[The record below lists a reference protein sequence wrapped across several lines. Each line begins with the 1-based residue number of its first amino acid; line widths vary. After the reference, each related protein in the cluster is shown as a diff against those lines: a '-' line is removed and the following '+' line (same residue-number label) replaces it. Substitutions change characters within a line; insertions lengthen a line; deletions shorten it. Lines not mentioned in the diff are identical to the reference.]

1 MPSPMDEWG
10 CPVPTGEAGARGGS
24 DLAALARERD
34 DLLLLSE
41 SLVDVEAARTTDARL
56 SILRCA
62 IQRLGFRRVDM
73 AERSRSTDVD
83 PQAVAT
89 SNSVVTVAGD
99 LVVPLRAVDG
109 TELAALV
116 LGDAQEPDCFSPSR
130 VRMVELFAQQVAS
143 IIENARLFEESQR
156 ERGRG
161 EALADIA
168 RAINGSLRLSEVL
181 ELGLRHA
188 MDLLGAEAAS
198 IGLVR
203 GDCVVLIANAGTSA
217 SELGLEIS
225 LDASFSGQAVR
236 GGRAV
241 IENDVGS
248 IPDYRQRSAFVTIE
262 RIIVTP
268 LVSASGPIGTL
279 TVMNRAAPFTVDD
292 GAVLQRLA
300 DQIVVAIANA
310 RLYEEAKETA
320 EQHRRAVEDE
330 RRARDVAAQSEE
342 RYARLVESAFDAIFT
357 LDRDGRITSANR
369 SLEQACGKP
378 REVLLGTPVVD
389 LVDPRDRSAALEI
402 FHEAMTGSPQRAQLR
417 YPDWNG
423 ETGTCSA
430 TLTPLTEGDR
440 VVGLICIVRD
450 VTDELRI
457 TEQLVQQEKLAAV
470 GELVSGVAHE
480 LNNPLASV
488 MAFAQLLLTEH
499 EGEGARSNREALDAI
514 HQEAKRAA
522 KIVANLLTFARQH
535 QPERAPTDLNRV
547 LEDTLELRRY
557 SLRSAQVNVVVD
569 LDPAMPL
576 TMADPFQLQQVV
588 LNLLANA
595 EHALS
600 SWPGE
605 RLINLSTRQDGDL
618 LTISVADTGPGIA
631 KEHLSRVFNPF
642 FTTKPVGE
650 GTGLGLS
657 ISDGIVREHGGRIRV
672 ESQTGGGA
680 TFVIELPRTSPA
692 STAQATTHGALA
704 AEVSGVGAKRLLVID
719 DEPGLRQA
727 LTMYFQSRGHVVDS
741 AANAADGMQ
750 LASASEY
757 DALLLDLR
765 LPDDDGDNV
774 LRQLERIGRLPRRV
788 VFATGDPE
796 SAPARAVS
804 SAGHPVIGKPF
815 ALNSVASVLLAPSH

>member
-1 MPSPMDEWG
+1 MSPMDERIR
-10 CPVPTGEAGARGGS
+10 PVMNDGAGAGR

-41 SLVDVEAARTTDARL
+41 ALVDVEAARTTDARL

-62 IQRLGFRRVDM
+62 IQRLGFRRVGV
-73 AERSRSTDVD
+73 AERPRSASIDSF
-83 PQAVAT
+83 PASA
-89 SNSVVTVAGD
+89 SNSVISEAGD

-116 LGDAQEPDCFSPSR
+116 LGDALEPDCFSPSR
-130 VRMVELFAQQVAS
+130 IRMVELFAQQVAS

-161 EALADIA
+161 EAIADIA

-225 LDASFSGQAVR
+225 LDASFSGQAIC
-236 GGRAV
+236 GGRSI

-248 IPDYRQRSAFVTIE
+248 IADYRQRSALVKIE
-262 RIIVTP
+262 RIVVAP
-268 LVSASGPIGTL
+268 LVAASGPIGTL
-279 TVMNRAAPFTVDD
+279 TVMNRSTPFTADD
-292 GAVLQRLA
+292 GDVLQRLA

-310 RLYEEAKETA
+310 RLYEEARETA

-330 RRARDVAAQSEE
+330 RRAREVAAQSEE

-357 LDRDGRITSANR
+357 VDGDGLITSANL
-369 SLEQACGKP
+369 SLEHACGKP
-378 REVLLGTPVVD
+378 RDVLLGMRAVD
-389 LVDPRDRSAALEI
+389 LVDPRDRDAATR
-402 FHEAMTGSPQRAQLR
+402 FFNEAMTGAPQRVQLR
-417 YPDWNG
+417 YADPQG
-423 ETGTCSA
+423 ETRTCSA
-430 TLTPLTEGDR
+430 TLTPLPEGDR
-440 VVGLICIVRD
+440 IVGLICIVRD
-450 VTDELRI
+450 VTDEARI

-488 MAFAQLLLTEH
+488 MAFAQLLLTEPD
-499 EGEGARSNREALDAI
+499 GEGARPNREALDAI

-557 SLRSAQVNVVVD
+557 SLRSAQVNVAVS
-569 LDPAMPL
+569 LDPTMPL

-600 SWPGE
+600 AWPGE
-605 RLINLSTRQDGDL
+605 RLITLSTRQEGDL
-618 LTISVADTGPGIA
+618 LAISVSDSGPGIA
-631 KEHLSRVFNPF
+631 EEHLSRVFNPF

-672 ESQTGGGA
+672 ESQPGRGA

-692 STAQATTHGALA
+692 TVARATADGDRAVQ
-704 AEVSGVGAKRLLVID
+704 VSPVGAQRLLVID

-727 LTMYFQSRGHVVDS
+727 LTMYFQARGHIVDT

-750 LASASEY
+750 LASTSEY

-774 LRQLERIGRLPRRV
+774 LRELERIGRAPRRI

-815 ALNSVASVLLAPSH
+815 ALNSVASVLLAPGH

>member
-1 MPSPMDEWG
+1 MDEWG
-10 CPVPTGEAGARGGS
+10 CPVSTEGVGGR

-41 SLVDVEAARTTDARL
+41 ALVDVEAARTTDARL

-73 AERSRSTDVD
+73 AERPRSSSPGSQFAAMT
-83 PQAVAT
+83 
-89 SNSVVTVAGD
+89 NSVITEAGH

-116 LGDAQEPDCFSPSR
+116 LGDPVEPDCFSPSR

-161 EALADIA
+161 DAIADIA

-188 MDLLGAEAAS
+188 MDLLRTEAAS

-203 GDCVVLIANAGTSA
+203 GDCLVLIANAGASA
-217 SELGLEIS
+217 NELGLEIS
-225 LDASFSGQAVR
+225 LDDSFSGQAVR

-248 IPDYRQRSAFVTIE
+248 IADYRQRSAFVKIE
-262 RIIVTP
+262 RIVVTP
-268 LVSASGPIGTL
+268 LVAASGPIGTL
-279 TVMNRAAPFTVDD
+279 TVMNRATPFTTED
-292 GAVLQRLA
+292 GDVLQRLA

-310 RLYEEAKETA
+310 RLYEEARETA

-330 RRARDVAAQSEE
+330 RRARQVAAQSEE

-357 LDRDGRITSANR
+357 VDSDGRITSANL
-369 SLEQACGKP
+369 SLEHACGKP
-378 REVLLGTPVVD
+378 REVLLGMRAID
-389 LVDPRDRSAALEI
+389 LLDARDRDAATQV
-402 FHEAMTGSPQRAQLR
+402 FNDAMTGAPQRAQLR
-417 YPDWNG
+417 YTDPQG
-423 ETGTCSA
+423 ETRTCSA
-430 TLTPLTEGDR
+430 TLTPLSEGGR
-440 VVGLICIVRD
+440 VVGSICIVRD
-450 VTDELRI
+450 VTDEVRI

-488 MAFAQLLLTEH
+488 MAFAQLLLTEQG
-499 EGEGARSNREALDAI
+499 GEGARPNREALEAI

-535 QPERAPTDLNRV
+535 QPERAATDLNRV

-557 SLRSAQVNVVVD
+557 SLRSAQVNVVVR
-569 LDPAMPL
+569 LDPTMPL

-600 SWPGE
+600 SWSGE
-605 RLINLSTRQDGDL
+605 RLVTLSTRQDGDL

-631 KEHLSRVFNPF
+631 EEHLSRVFNPF

-672 ESQTGGGA
+672 ESHPGRGA
-680 TFVIELPRTSPA
+680 TFAIELPRTSPA
-692 STAQATTHGALA
+692 PA
-704 AEVSGVGAKRLLVID
+704 ARPTPDADPRAHSCSVGAKRLLVID

-727 LTMYFQSRGHVVDS
+727 LTMYFQARGHVVDS

-750 LASASEY
+750 LASTADY

-774 LRQLERIGRLPRRV
+774 LRELERIGRAPRRI

-804 SAGHPVIGKPF
+804 LAGHPVIGKPF
-815 ALNSVASVLLAPSH
+815 ALNSVASVLLAPGH

>member
-1 MPSPMDEWG
+1 MLPD
-10 CPVPTGEAGARGGS
+10 ARE
-24 DLAALARERD
+24 LAALARERD

-41 SLVDVEAARTTDARL
+41 ALVDVEAARTTDTRL
-56 SILRCA
+56 SILKCA
-62 IQRLGFRRVDM
+62 IQRLGFRRVDT
-73 AERSRSTDVD
+73 AD
-83 PQAVAT
+83 PSDPAGGTMPAT
-89 SNSVVTVAGD
+89 MISNSVLTESGD
-99 LVVPLRAVDG
+99 LVVPLRSVDG
-109 TELAALV
+109 TELATLV
-116 LGDAQEPDCFSPSR
+116 LGDSVEPDAVAPSR

-143 IIENARLFEESQR
+143 IIENARLFDESQR

-188 MDLLGAEAAS
+188 IELIGSESAS

-203 GDCVVLIANAGTSA
+203 GDRIVLIANAGA
-217 SELGLEIS
+217 AAAENGLEIS
-225 LDASFSGQAVR
+225 LDGSVSGRAIR

-241 IENDVGS
+241 VENNVGS
-248 IPDYRQRSAFVTIE
+248 IVGYRQPSKYVKIE
-262 RIIVTP
+262 RIVVAP

-279 TVMNRAAPFTVDD
+279 TAVNRASPFTTEDRD
-292 GAVLQRLA
+292 VLQRLA

-310 RLYEEAKETA
+310 RLYEEVSETA
-320 EQHRRAVEDE
+320 ERHRRAVQDE
-330 RRARDVAAQSEE
+330 RRAREVAAQSEE

-357 LDRDGRITSANR
+357 VDHDGLITSANR
-369 SLEQACGKP
+369 SLEIACGKS
-378 REVLLGTPVVD
+378 REQLLGSPAVE
-389 LVDPRDRSAALEI
+389 LVDPRDRDAALKV
-402 FHEAMTGSPQRAQLR
+402 FAEAMAGAPQRAQLR
-417 YPDWNG
+417 YTDWAG
-423 ETGTCSA
+423 ETATCSV
-430 TLTPLTEGDR
+430 TLTPLSEGESDR
-440 VVGLICIVRD
+440 IAGSICIVRD
-450 VTDELRI
+450 ITEEVRI

-488 MAFAQLLLTEH
+488 MAFAQLLLNEKEAEH
-499 EGEGARSNREALDAI
+499 TNREALEAI
-514 HQEAKRAA
+514 HHEAKRAA

-547 LEDTLELRRY
+547 VETTLDLRRY
-557 SLRSAQVNVVVD
+557 SLRSAGVNLVLR

-595 EHALS
+595 EHALT
-600 SWPGE
+600 SWTGA
-605 RLINLSTRQDGDL
+605 RVVTLTTHHDDDT
-618 LTISVADTGPGIA
+618 LTISVSDSGPGISPD
-631 KEHLSRVFNPF
+631 HLSRVFNPF

-672 ESQTGGGA
+672 ESEPGHGA
-680 TFVIELPRTSPA
+680 TFAVELPRAEPPIARTPA
-692 STAQATTHGALA
+692 S
-704 AEVSGVGAKRLLVID
+704 AEGSTDNGGVASRRLLVID

-727 LTMYFQSRGHVVDS
+727 LTIYFQARGHVVDA
-741 AANAADGMQ
+741 AANAAEGVE
-750 LASASEY
+750 LASRSDY

-765 LPDDDGDNV
+765 LPDAEGDDV
-774 LRQLERIGRLPRRV
+774 LRNLERTGRAPPRI

-796 SAPARAVS
+796 SAAARAVS
-804 SAGHPVIGKPF
+804 SAGYPVIGKPF
-815 ALNSVASVLLAPSH
+815 ALNSVASVLLTPAC

>member
-1 MPSPMDEWG
+1 MPSLTNDWDSA
-10 CPVPTGEAGARGGS
+10 VTTDAR

-41 SLVDVEAARTTDARL
+41 ALVDVEAARTTDSRL
-56 SILRCA
+56 SILKCA
-62 IQRLGFRRVDM
+62 IQRLGFRRVETE
-73 AERSRSTDVD
+73 ERSQRANVD
-83 PQAVAT
+83 PRAALI
-89 SNSVVTVAGD
+89 SNSALTEAGD

-109 TELAALV
+109 TEFAALV
-116 LGDAQEPDCFSPSR
+116 LGDAAEADCFSPSR

-161 EALADIA
+161 EAIADIA

-188 MDLLGAEAAS
+188 MALLKTEAAS

-203 GDCVVLIANAGTSA
+203 GDRVVLIANAGASA
-217 SELGLEIS
+217 SESGLEIP
-225 LDASFSGQAVR
+225 LDASFSGKAIR
-236 GGRAV
+236 EGRAV
-241 IENDVGS
+241 IENDVGA
-248 IPDYRQRSAFVTIE
+248 IAGYCQRSAFVNIE
-262 RIIVTP
+262 RIIVAP
-268 LVSASGPIGTL
+268 LIAATGPIGTL
-279 TVMNRAAPFTVDD
+279 TVMNRATPFTTDD
-292 GAVLQRLA
+292 GDVLQRLA
-300 DQIVVAIANA
+300 DQIAVAMANA
-310 RLYEEAKETA
+310 RLYEEARETA
-320 EQHRRAVEDE
+320 ERHRRAVEDE
-330 RRARDVAAQSEE
+330 RRAREVAAQSEE

-357 LDRDGRITSANR
+357 VDHDGRITSANR
-369 SLEQACGKP
+369 SLEQASGKP
-378 REVLLGTPVVD
+378 RDLLLGMHAVD
-389 LVDPRDRSAALEI
+389 LLDPRDRDAALHAFSEV
-402 FHEAMTGSPQRAQLR
+402 MTGVPQRARLR
-417 YPDWNG
+417 YADADDEPR
-423 ETGTCSA
+423 TCSA
-430 TLTPLTEGDR
+430 TLTPLSEGDR
-440 VVGLICIVRD
+440 VIGSICIVRD
-450 VTDELRI
+450 VTDEMRI

-488 MAFAQLLLTEH
+488 MAFAQLLLTEQ
-499 EGEGARSNREALDAI
+499 EGQGKQPNREALDAI

-547 LEDTLELRRY
+547 VEDALELRRY
-557 SLRSAQVNVVVD
+557 SLRSAQVNVAVR
-569 LDPAMPL
+569 LDPAMPP
-576 TMADPFQLQQVV
+576 TMADAFQLQQVV

-600 SWPGE
+600 SSTGE
-605 RLINLSTRQDGDL
+605 RLITLSTRQDGDL

-631 KEHLSRVFNPF
+631 EEHLSRVFNPF

-672 ESQTGGGA
+672 ESKAGEGA
-680 TFVIELPRTSPA
+680 TFVIELRRTAPPIGAHA
-692 STAQATTHGALA
+692 SAHVDSASEA
-704 AEVSGVGAKRLLVID
+704 AAVGSKRLLVID

-741 AANAADGMQ
+741 AANATDGMV
-750 LASASEY
+750 LASNGQY

-765 LPDDDGDNV
+765 LPDADGDNV
-774 LRQLERIGRLPRRV
+774 LRELERIGRAPRRV

-796 SAPARAVS
+796 SASARAVS

-815 ALNSVASVLLAPSH
+815 ALDSVASVLLAPGH

>member
-1 MPSPMDEWG
+1 MSGPMDEWG
-10 CPVPTGEAGARGGS
+10 CPVLTDGGGR

-41 SLVDVEAARTTDARL
+41 ALVDVEAARTTDSRV
-56 SILRCA
+56 SILKCA
-62 IQRLGFRRVDM
+62 IQRLGFRRVEM
-73 AERSRSTDVD
+73 AERSE
-83 PQAVAT
+83 PAT
-89 SNSVVTVAGD
+89 SDTPRDGMSNAAITSDGD
-99 LVVPLRAVDG
+99 LVVPLRAIDG
-109 TELAALV
+109 KELAALV
-116 LGDAQEPDCFSPSR
+116 LGDAVEADCFSPSR

-161 EALADIA
+161 EAIADIA

-188 MDLLGAEAAS
+188 MELLGSEAAS

-203 GDCVVLIANAGTSA
+203 GDRVVLIANAGASA
-217 SELGLEIS
+217 RESGLEIP
-225 LDASFSGQAVR
+225 LDASFSGVAIR
-236 GGRAV
+236 NGSAV
-241 IENDVGS
+241 IENEVGA
-248 IPDYRQRSAFVTIE
+248 IPHYRQRSAFVKIE
-262 RIIVTP
+262 RIIVAP
-268 LVSASGPIGTL
+268 LVAASGPIGTL
-279 TVMNRAAPFTVDD
+279 TVMNRAMPFTADD
-292 GAVLQRLA
+292 GNILQRLA

-310 RLYEEAKETA
+310 RLYEEARETG

-330 RRARDVAAQSEE
+330 RRAREVAAQSEE

-357 LDRDGRITSANR
+357 LDQDGRITSANQ
-369 SLEQACGKP
+369 SLERAIGKP
-378 REVLLGTPVVD
+378 RQVLIGMQVID
-389 LVDPRDRSAALEI
+389 LVDSRDREAALEA
-402 FHEAMTGSPQRAQLR
+402 FHEAMTGVPQRAQLR

-423 ETGTCSA
+423 EIGTCSA
-430 TLTPLTEGDR
+430 TLTPLSEGDR
-440 VVGLICIVRD
+440 VTGLICIVRD
-450 VTDELRI
+450 VTDEMRI
-457 TEQLVQQEKLAAV
+457 TEQLMQQEKLAAV

-488 MAFAQLLLTEH
+488 MAFAQLLLTE
-499 EGEGARSNREALDAI
+499 EVGNGERPNREALDAI

-547 LEDTLELRRY
+547 VADTLELRRY
-557 SLRSAQVNVVVD
+557 SLRSAQVNVAVQ
-569 LDPAMPL
+569 LDPTIPP
-576 TMADPFQLQQVV
+576 TMADAFQLQQVV

-600 SWPGE
+600 SWTGE
-605 RLINLSTRQDGDL
+605 RLVTLSTRQDDDL
-618 LTISVADTGPGIA
+618 LSISVADTGPGIA
-631 KEHLSRVFNPF
+631 EEHLSRVFNPF

-672 ESQTGGGA
+672 ESKAGRGA
-680 TFVIELPRTSPA
+680 AFVIELPRTAPPTGPCA
-692 STAQATTHGALA
+692 SANGDVAKDSGA
-704 AEVSGVGAKRLLVID
+704 VGSKRLLVID

-727 LTMYFQSRGHVVDS
+727 LTMYFQARGHVVDS

-750 LASASEY
+750 LASAGEY

-765 LPDDDGDNV
+765 LPDADGDNV
-774 LRQLERIGRLPRRV
+774 LRDLERVGHAPRRI
-788 VFATGDPE
+788 VFATGDPD
-796 SAPARAVS
+796 SASARAVS
-804 SAGHPVIGKPF
+804 AAGHPVIGKPF
-815 ALNSVASVLLAPSH
+815 ALNAVASVLLAPAL